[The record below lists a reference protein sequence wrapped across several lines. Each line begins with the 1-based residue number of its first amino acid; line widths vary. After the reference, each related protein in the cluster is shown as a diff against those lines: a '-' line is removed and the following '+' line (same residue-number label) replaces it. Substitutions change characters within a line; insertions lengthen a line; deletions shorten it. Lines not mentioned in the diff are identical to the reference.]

1 MVVGTGAVDSCATLS
16 FTYYDPAAVH
26 RRKNHTIILSI
37 KFPRKMR
44 HGRRVGEWGALS
56 CSENECNIMAIK
68 EGGSREQKRTPQLT
82 LDTRQLFAC
91 LDRSTTR

>member
-16 FTYYDPAAVH
+16 FTYDDPAAVH
-26 RRKNHTIILSI
+26 RRKKITQIILSI

-56 CSENECNIMAIK
+56 CNENECNIMAIM
-68 EGGSREQKRTPQLT
+68 EGGSREQERHK
-82 LDTRQLFAC
+82 AVVC
-91 LDRSTTR
+91 LLGSFYYQVA